1 MKQSEDYLYD
11 RNIELNE
18 RLWAQERMTQILE
31 NELTIMLETLKDIN
45 KLNSLG
51 KTKEIADIIRVIL
64 KSYNYEKRL
73 SARIHN
79 LKSMGYRITS
89 TTKTNPKT
97 KKKYAS
103 YSIY

>member
-1 MKQSEDYLYD
+1 MKNSQSL
-11 RNIELNE
+11 R
-18 RLWAQERMTQILE
+18 IL
-31 NELTIMLETLKDIN
+31 
-45 KLNSLG
+45 
-51 KTKEIADIIRVIL
+51 AFL
-64 KSYNYEKRL
+64 KSGKSITPIQALNRFGCFRL
-73 SARIHN
+73 AARIHN